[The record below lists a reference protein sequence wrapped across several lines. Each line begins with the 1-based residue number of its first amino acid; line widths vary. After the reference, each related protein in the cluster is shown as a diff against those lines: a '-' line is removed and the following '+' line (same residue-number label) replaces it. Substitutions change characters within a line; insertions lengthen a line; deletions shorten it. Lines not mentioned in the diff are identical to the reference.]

1 MATCHLLLASPSHM
15 LTKLFF
21 QSLLGYLGKGTHS
34 VTVGCFLL
42 SIVLDSIHEDS
53 LIWDTICYCMTD

>member
-21 QSLLGYLGKGTHS
+21 QFLLDYLVKGTQSVSVGYL
-34 VTVGCFLL
+34 LL
-42 SIVLDSIHEDS
+42 SIVLGSIHEDS
-53 LIWDTICYCMTD
+53 LIWDTIC